1 MNCALCGWR
10 AACDP
15 HLRNTSRSETLR
27 AASLRTTMPSIMQ
40 DPRSQGRGT
49 LRIGASRMT
58 TQLKETDP
66 SEFTQHTMTEQEILA
81 HPEFIQAKDVL
92 EHRSLKPSQAME
104 ISFPRDR
111 WSVESIAT
119 YLRCL
124 APYTKGRGYSMDMYA
139 DDKAEYLSFTN
150 MRPDSDSEMEVLS
163 NLTDERIMT
172 LPVEA
177 LKHFVQTESEVSPDS
192 EIETDYQFYRGG
204 A

>member
-1 MNCALCGWR
+1 
-10 AACDP
+10 
-15 HLRNTSRSETLR
+15 
-27 AASLRTTMPSIMQ
+27 
-40 DPRSQGRGT
+40 
-49 LRIGASRMT
+49 MT

-204 A
+204 AKIFSLSPQHDDLAVRRAKQYDAMAETVLKVAYERSLPWAVAEMHDTAPIGRA